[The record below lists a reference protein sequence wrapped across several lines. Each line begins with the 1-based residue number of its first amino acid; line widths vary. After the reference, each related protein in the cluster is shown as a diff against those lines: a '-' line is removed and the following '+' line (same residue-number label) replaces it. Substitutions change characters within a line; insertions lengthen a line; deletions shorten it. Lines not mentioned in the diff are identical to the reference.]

1 MGEAHSA
8 ALMTSTSRSTY
19 FLKLVDLSDEEVSIA
34 PGDLGVSDVDHVLEA
49 NIKEG
54 KTVLNSAFKKH
65 THSYLE

>member
-1 MGEAHSA
+1 M
-8 ALMTSTSRSTY
+8 
-19 FLKLVDLSDEEVSIA
+19 DLSDEEVSIA